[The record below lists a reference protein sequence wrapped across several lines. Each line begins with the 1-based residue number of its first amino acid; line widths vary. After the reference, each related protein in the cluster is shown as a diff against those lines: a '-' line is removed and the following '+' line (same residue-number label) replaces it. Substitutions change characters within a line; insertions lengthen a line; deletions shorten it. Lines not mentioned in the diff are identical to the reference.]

1 MLAAEYSWLCLNES
15 DSSVFLTAEM
25 SICHNRESPSETNS
39 INNGSV
45 PAISEAEFDK
55 SEVCCE
61 KGQLNFSCHPIL
73 GHADLQ

>member
-1 MLAAEYSWLCLNES
+1 
-15 DSSVFLTAEM
+15 M
-25 SICHNRESPSETNS
+25 SICHNRESPGETNS